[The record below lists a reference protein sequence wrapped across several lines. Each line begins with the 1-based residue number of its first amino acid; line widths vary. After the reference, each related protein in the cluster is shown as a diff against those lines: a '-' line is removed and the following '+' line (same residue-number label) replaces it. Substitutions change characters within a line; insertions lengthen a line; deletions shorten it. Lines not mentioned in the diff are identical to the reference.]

1 MAQAFLHGS
10 GFDPLNFRVVG
21 GAAAPSNPREN
32 TIWVTNPNLLN
43 FSNWANNIGVNYGE
57 KTVTENSITLTP
69 NGTRECSTYYG
80 ASAAY
85 PAQIPCTPGKRYVM
99 TWECSGNIGSVRI
112 LGMGDVAKTAYANA
126 SAGVLEYTA
135 ADDDTFFTFN
145 VATKD
150 STASATYSNIR
161 IAEKP
166 TDITVWHLGAEEPNV
181 WDITL
186 GGDAYS
192 LQVPIKLSEGDILN
206 FTIPA
211 TVGSIFEAIRI
222 QDAAG
227 KLYFVRSS
235 GGAALTGWSATV
247 KVGLVISDKSYPIG
261 NWGSQGGTAY
271 LYKWNGYYHK
281 EGTLW
286 IVTGA
291 ASSAAFNALKRN
303 DLRVY
308 PVSAKQYVNG
318 AWMDQEARI
327 CQRSRWKDWEFFV
340 LRKGVFNSTYLFQ
353 VHNGDGEIASGD
365 NAAIFKIHNNGY
377 LTLYAVTKLDVSK
390 KNAIEIAV
398 TKGLSAYNVR
408 FGLVSTKTSIDE
420 QHENI
425 FNVASVTFT
434 PTSNSITPG
443 KKTIDVSALTGEYWL
458 GCTIEGSGVLDDSV
472 YGKGGVSVEDIII
485 R

>member
-21 GAAAPSNPREN
+21 GITAPSNPREN
-32 TIWVTNPNLLN
+32 TIWVTNPNLLD
-43 FSNWANNIGVNYGE
+43 FKAWAANIGVVDGT
-57 KTVTENSITLTP
+57 KTYTDNSITITASAYDCY
-69 NGTRECSTYYG
+69 THYTSTY
-80 ASAAY
+80 AK
-85 PAQIPCTPGKRYVM
+85 IPVTPGKSYVL
-99 TWECSGNIGSVRI
+99 TWEHTGANGVVYLFPNAGGTGMVRDYASSKKLEITIAEGISFVSFRVGVSNEGSV
-112 LGMGDVAKTAYANA
+112 
-126 SAGVLEYTA
+126 
-135 ADDDTFFTFN
+135 
-145 VATKD
+145 
-150 STASATYSNIR
+150 ATYSDITFR
-161 IAEKP
+161 EKP
-166 TDITVWHLGAEEPNV
+166 ADITGWHLGAEEPNV
-181 WDITL
+181 WEVPI
-186 GGDAYS
+186 GGDMYS

-227 KLYFVRSS
+227 KLYFVRST
-235 GGAALTGWSATV
+235 GGAALTGWNAAV
-247 KVGLVISDKSYPIG
+247 KVGLVISNKSYPIG
-261 NWGSQGGTAY
+261 SWGSQGGTAH

-281 EGTLW
+281 EGTVW
-286 IVTGA
+286 IATGA

-308 PVSAKQYVNG
+308 PVSAKQYVAG
-318 AWMDQEARI
+318 AWKDQEARI
-327 CQRSRWKDWEFFV
+327 CQRSVWKDWEFFV
-340 LRKGVFNSTYLFQ
+340 LRKGVFNSTYPFQ
-353 VHNGDGEIASGD
+353 VHNGDGQIVSGD

-408 FGLVSTKTSIDE
+408 FGLVGTKNSIDE

-425 FNVASVTFT
+425 FNVASVTFM
-434 PTSNSITPG
+434 PTSNTITPG

-458 GCTIEGSGVLDDSV
+458 GCTIEGSGALDDSV
-472 YGKGGVSVEDIII
+472 YGKGGVSVEDIIV